1 MALARYS
8 TLVIPIKLLGTTSDS
23 GEIAILVGSGAPDG
37 DASPQSDAS
46 KGSLYIRSDATDDQ
60 PCLYLKVDSDSADD
74 DWAAV
79 MINNDESA
87 KTLEANLT
95 LDADARVWFRDSS
108 TGSIYSSAA
117 SVINFLLESGIAL
130 RLGGSANYTTIA
142 DDGEINLVGTAKVT
156 RAIPLALDAGH
167 GTATVEEFKGAPSIN
182 LDADTEEWFLSFEA
196 PNDWDAASD
205 LTLVF
210 MVANEIAEDDGDD
223 VSFTIQA
230 RGYADGEAV
239 SDAGQTVSATLNLTG
254 GDEAI
259 DVVNRVTG
267 AIDYDDGTYPIA
279 AGDTVVCKCAVNL
292 GGGGECTGPL
302 HIIAQWVE
310 YTANKLGTAT

>member
-1 MALARYS
+1 MALSETATFTSPLKLGS
-8 TLVIPIKLLGTTSDS
+8 TDVAIIFGT
-23 GEIAILVGSGAPDG
+23 GAPDG
-37 DASPQSDAS
+37 DSSPQSDAL
-46 KGSLYIRSDATDDQ
+46 KGSLYIRLDATDDQ
-60 PCLYLKVDSDSADD
+60 SPLYIKIDESSADD
-74 DWAAV
+74 DWVQAV
-79 MINNDESA
+79 IDKDEGTF
-87 KTLEANLT
+87 TLEGDVT
-95 LDADARVWFRDSS
+95 MDTDTKIYHRDSAIY
-108 TGSIYSSAA
+108 IYSPSDGNLRIVADTAVQIGDGTNQA
-117 SVINFLLESGIAL
+117 SFAS
-130 RLGGSANYTTIA
+130 
-142 DDGEINLVGTAKVT
+142 DGELNLEGTAKVT
-156 RAIPLALDAGH
+156 RAIPLPLDSEH

-182 LDADTEEWFLSFEA
+182 LDADGEEWFLSFEA

-223 VSFTIQA
+223 VSFTIQV
-230 RGYADGEAV
+230 RGYADGETV
-239 SDAGQTVSATLNLTG
+239 SDAGQAVSATLNLTG

-259 DVVNRVTG
+259 DIVNRVTG
-267 AIDYDDGTYPIA
+267 TIDYNEGTYPIA